1 MAWIAGVG
9 GLIGAV
15 GGLAGGL
22 AYLDQRKDRRH
33 REALNHIPPE
43 IRPLLLDIC
52 DVARTLEQ
60 RAKPAT
66 WIRENVKPLYEQ
78 WETLA
83 HVAVSA
89 MKGDHLDFAEVS
101 VRLNRLV
108 LEPVPHLESDPV
120 GYSEA
125 VARQGRDAHLL
136 LDAATVLLMRLAGQP
151 VPFPKPR
158 PGEDRP
164 PVPQDASPWR
174 RMKRSM
180 RVKRRARTAR

>member
-1 MAWIAGVG
+1 MSWVGGAG
-9 GLIGAV
+9 GLIGAM

-33 REALNHIPPE
+33 REALKHIPPE

-52 DVARTLEQ
+52 DVARMLER
-60 RAKPAT
+60 RARPAT
-66 WIRENVKPLYEQ
+66 WIREEVEPLYER

-101 VRLNRLV
+101 MLLSRLV
-108 LEPVPHLESDPV
+108 LEPVPEVDRNPV

-125 VARQGRDAHLL
+125 VESQGRDAHLL
-136 LDAATVLLMRLAGQP
+136 LDAATALLIRLTGQT
-151 VPFPKPR
+151 VPFTKPR
-158 PGEDRP
+158 LGEDRP
-164 PVPQDASPWR
+164 PRRHGGWPWR
-174 RMKRSM
+174 RMRRSM
-180 RVKRRARTAR
+180 GVKDRARTAR